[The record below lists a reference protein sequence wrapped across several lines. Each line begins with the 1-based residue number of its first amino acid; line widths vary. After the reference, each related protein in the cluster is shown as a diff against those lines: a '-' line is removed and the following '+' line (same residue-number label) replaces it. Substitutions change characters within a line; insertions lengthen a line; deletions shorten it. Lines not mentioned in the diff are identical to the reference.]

1 MADRTNLGSTS
12 NSGEVKFKIGLVG
25 ESGVG
30 KSCLLVR
37 WVDDD
42 FFTEDDKYSI
52 GVDYKFKSITVKEK
66 NVKLQ
71 IYDTAGQERFRT
83 VTASFY
89 RGAHGILL
97 VYDITDKESF
107 GSRVEDWL
115 KEIKS
120 YTADN
125 TPIVF
130 VGNKCDL
137 TEKRQVDQATAKAFA
152 EKYNLKFLETS
163 AKTGTGVNEAF
174 MLLAEKVV
182 DVKFNKDA
190 SGTKPGPAISTNTQS
205 QTVNPSNQTSTK
217 EKKKGPCILI

>member
-1 MADRTNLGSTS
+1 MSNLEKAP
-12 NSGEVKFKIGLVG
+12 SGEVKFKVGLVG

-37 WVDDD
+37 WVDND
-42 FFTEDDKYSI
+42 FFIEDDKYTI
-52 GVDYKFKSITVKEK
+52 GVDYKFKSIVVKDK

-107 GSRVEDWL
+107 GARVEEWL
-115 KEIKS
+115 KEIKN
-120 YTADN
+120 YTPDH
-125 TPIVF
+125 TPIIF

-137 TEKRQVDQATAKAFA
+137 ESKRAVDQATAKAFA
-152 EKYNLKFLETS
+152 DKHNLKFIETS
-163 AKTGTGVNEAF
+163 AKEGTNVDEAF
-174 MLLAEKVV
+174 MSLAERIV
-182 DVKFNKDA
+182 DVKYGNA
-190 SGTKPGPAISTNTQS
+190 TKNTVTVGPVVSTNTGKNS
-205 QTVNPSNQTSTK
+205 DNNNGTTK
-217 EKKKGPCILI
+217 KDDKKCKCVLM

>member
-1 MADRTNLGSTS
+1 
-12 NSGEVKFKIGLVG
+12 VG

-37 WVDDD
+37 WVDND
-42 FFTEDDKYSI
+42 FFTEDDKYTI
-52 GVDYKFKSITVKEK
+52 GVDYKFKSVTVKDK

-97 VYDITDKESF
+97 VYDITEKESF
-107 GSRVEDWL
+107 GTRVEEWL
-115 KEIKS
+115 KEIKN
-120 YTADN
+120 YTPDN

-137 TEKRQVDQATAKAFA
+137 DSKRTVDQATAKLFA
-152 EKYNLKFLETS
+152 EKHSLKYVETS
-163 AKTGTGVNEAF
+163 AKEGTNVNEAF
-174 MLLAEKVV
+174 MLLAEKIV
-182 DVKFNKDA
+182 DAKYNKDA
-190 SGTKPGPAISTNTQS
+190 SAPQKPGPSLSKNQD
-205 QTVNPSNQTSTK
+205 NPGG
-217 EKKKGPCILI
+217 KKKSCVLI

>member
-1 MADRTNLGSTS
+1 MTSSLSTS
-12 NSGEVKFKIGLVG
+12 TNSSEVKFKIGLVG

-37 WVDDD
+37 WVDND
-42 FFTEDDKYSI
+42 FFTEDDKYTI
-52 GVDYKFKSITVKEK
+52 GVDYKFKSVTIKDK

-107 GSRVEDWL
+107 GTRVEEWL
-115 KEIKS
+115 KEIKN
-120 YTADN
+120 YTPDN
-125 TPIVF
+125 TPIVLI
-130 VGNKCDL
+130 GNKCDMDS
-137 TEKRQVDQATAKAFA
+137 KRSVDQTIAKAFA
-152 EKYNLKFLETS
+152 DKHNLRFMETS
-163 AKTGTGVNEAF
+163 AKDGTNVNEAF

-182 DVKFNKDA
+182 DVKFNKDTG
-190 SGTKPGPAISTNTQS
+190 SSKPGPTIVKPEQAASGGG
-205 QTVNPSNQTSTK
+205 
-217 EKKKGPCILI
+217 KKKSGCIII

>member
-1 MADRTNLGSTS
+1 MASNLEKGST
-12 NSGEVKFKIGLVG
+12 GEVKFKVGLVG

-37 WVDDD
+37 WVDND
-42 FFTEDDKYSI
+42 FFTEDDKYTI
-52 GVDYKFKSITVKEK
+52 GVDYKFKSVSVKDK

-107 GSRVEDWL
+107 GARVEEWL
-115 KEIKS
+115 KEIKN
-120 YTADN
+120 YTPDH
-125 TPIVF
+125 TPIIF

-137 TEKRQVDQATAKAFA
+137 ESKRAVDHATAKAFA
-152 EKYNLKFLETS
+152 DKHNLHFIETS
-163 AKTGTGVNEAF
+163 AKEGTNVDEAF
-174 MLLAEKVV
+174 MALAERIV
-182 DVKFNKDA
+182 DVKY
-190 SGTKPGPAISTNTQS
+190 SGTKSNTVTVGPALSTNTQTTTS
-205 QTVNPSNQTSTK
+205 SDSGKKNPD
-217 EKKKGPCILI
+217 KKCKCVLM